1 MKALE
6 TLIFAETPTIFRD
19 VTFYGPVAFGQA
31 RKETKSKLDMPLSK
45 MKIHNLTV
53 THLYLRIQKLTSGK

>member
-6 TLIFAETPTIFRD
+6 TLIFAETSTIVRD
-19 VTFYGPVAFGQA
+19 VTFYGPVAFDQA
-31 RKETKSKLDMPLSK
+31 RRKKKSKLDMPLSK

-53 THLYLRIQKLTSGK
+53 THLYLRIQKLTFGK

>member
-1 MKALE
+1 MNLLRLTKQE
-6 TLIFAETPTIFRD
+6 E
-19 VTFYGPVAFGQA
+19 
-31 RKETKSKLDMPLSK
+31 KKKSKLDMSLSK